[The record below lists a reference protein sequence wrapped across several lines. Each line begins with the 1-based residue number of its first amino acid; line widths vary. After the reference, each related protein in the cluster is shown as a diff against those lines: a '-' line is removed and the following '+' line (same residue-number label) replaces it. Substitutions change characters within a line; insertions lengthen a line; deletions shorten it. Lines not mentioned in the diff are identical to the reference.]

1 MLKSTRWS
9 YEERVL
15 LKEHYNSMP
24 IDDLCKLLKRSQK
37 SIVNQVYY
45 LRKRGWKFNRVSD
58 V

>member
-1 MLKSTRWS
+1 MLKSTRWT

-15 LKEHYNSMP
+15 LKKHYNDMP
-24 IDDLCKLLKRSQK
+24 ILKLCLLLNRSQQ

-58 V
+58 T